1 MCGRY
6 AFAPTPKQRK
16 EQLPMLD
23 SSEVINTRFN
33 IAPTQLAYVIG
44 NNEPQQLQ
52 LMEWGLV
59 PFWSK
64 DGANHGKLIN
74 ARSEGIE
81 TKVSFRKQF
90 HSRRCLVPADSFY
103 EWRHAPGQRKIPYRI
118 LRHDAQLM
126 FMAGIWDVWRQG
138 NTVKRTFSIITTRPN
153 KEVSELHD
161 RMPVLLLDPAEQQIW
176 LSQEST
182 PEQITALLHPPVDG
196 LLELYRVSERLN
208 SAGAEDP
215 ELQVRVPEELRLF

>member
-6 AFAPTPKQRK
+6 SFAPTPKQRK

-23 SSEVINTRFN
+23 ALEVININFN
-33 IAPTQLAYVIG
+33 IAPTQQAYVIG
-44 NNEPQQLQ
+44 SDQPRQLQ

-64 DGANHGKLIN
+64 DGANQGRLIN

-81 TKVSFRKQF
+81 TKASFREPI

-103 EWRHAPGQRKIPYRI
+103 EWRTAPGRRKIPYRI
-118 LRHDAQLM
+118 LRHEAQLM
-126 FMAGIWDVWRQG
+126 FMAGIWDEWRQG
-138 NTVKRTFSIITTRPN
+138 NLVKRTFSIITTRPN
-153 KEVSELHD
+153 KEVSDLHD
-161 RMPVLLLDPAEQQIW
+161 RMPVLLLDPAEQETW
-176 LSQEST
+176 LSQKST
-182 PEQITALLHPPVDG
+182 PEQIMELLHPPADG

-208 SAGAEDP
+208 SAGAEGAG
-215 ELQVRVPEELRLF
+215 LQERVEEELRLF